1 MAKIPCSG
9 CRCLHLIPG
18 QGTKVLLV
26 ATKTQCS
33 QINKYFKNSSKL
45 DVYLITCQR
54 KLIVINLLERLV
66 GVVTKKF

>member
-9 CRCLHLIPG
+9 CRRLHLIPG
-18 QGTKVLLV
+18 QGTKVLLG
-26 ATKTQCS
+26 ATKTQRS
-33 QINKYFKNSSKL
+33 QINKYFKNSSNL